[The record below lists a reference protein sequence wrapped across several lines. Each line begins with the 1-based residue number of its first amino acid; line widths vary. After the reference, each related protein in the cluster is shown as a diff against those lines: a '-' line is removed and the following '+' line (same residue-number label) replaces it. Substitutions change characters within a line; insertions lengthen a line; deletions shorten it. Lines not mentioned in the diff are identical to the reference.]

1 MLRLSLVLF
10 FAVVMVSSA
19 NAQST
24 LALQEKCAEGAKKF
38 FLNSEKVIEFASS
51 NKELGYWY
59 DEYGFGS
66 TDYIPHYNRKFDKC
80 FMLIKT
86 TYSHTWESRDKK
98 IRGKREDQ
106 SYSSA
111 QGLFNVFEG
120 TQVGEFDA
128 LTDGIPFTPKI
139 SRCHV
144 GNQTCKS
151 QDEFEALIKPY
162 MEE

>member
-1 MLRLSLVLF
+1 MKRLFLGVVLTIII
-10 FAVVMVSSA
+10 VSPIH
-19 NAQST
+19 AQST

-38 FLNSEKVIEFASS
+38 FSDSEKVIPFVSQ

-59 DEYGFGS
+59 DEYGFGN

-86 TYSHTWESRDKK
+86 TYNHTWESRSKK
-98 IRGKREDQ
+98 IRAKREDQ

-120 TQVGEFDA
+120 TQVGEYDA
-128 LTDGIPFTPKI
+128 LTDGIPFALKI
-139 SRCHV
+139 SRCYV
-144 GNQTCKS
+144 GNKTCKS
-151 QDEFEALIKPY
+151 LEEFEAMIKPY